1 MITKSQIENSRI
13 ELQQSA
19 IEWALDTYKGK
30 SNLDYIN
37 SDLPILGTST
47 KVEMGELKGYMTA
60 VVYLQPANKVAKKT
74 LCPAAKIS
82 GCIKDC
88 LETSGRLGMTQSE
101 RAKSRRTILFLLDP
115 DRFYSLLRRDIEKEH
130 RAHGDKLAIRLNGTS
145 DIDFEKFILS
155 MPHIRFYDYTKIYH
169 RISTPSPT
177 RKIFGTM
184 KFPYDLTFSGSAFSS
199 YSMGKTAR
207 AIQAGHRVALAF
219 NTAETKGEY
228 KIPSELLN
236 FDKND
241 LRFTDEHKTGALKAK
256 GTSKQFRNSIE
267 NVKSFFFTE
276 KTYRDLKDLIAS
288 DYPAQL
294 NRG

>member
-1 MITKSQIENSRI
+1 MITKFQIKDSAL

-47 KVEMGELKGYMTA
+47 KVEKGELKGYMTA
-60 VVYLQPANKVAKKT
+60 VVYLQPANKVARKT
-74 LCPAAKIS
+74 LCAGAKIF
-82 GCIKDC
+82 GCEKVC

-101 RAKSRRTILFLLDP
+101 RAKSRRTILLLIDP

-169 RISTPSPT
+169 RLSTPSPT
-177 RKIFGTM
+177 KSIFRKY
-184 KFPYDLTFSGSAFSS
+184 PYDLTFSGSAFSS

-228 KIPSELLN
+228 KVPSELLD
-236 FDKND
+236 FDKTD
-241 LRFTDEHKTGALKAK
+241 LRFIDEHKTGALKAK

-276 KTYRDLKDLIAS
+276 KTYQDLENLIAS